1 MASTT
6 GKALGNGSPEVA
18 EYVREAFA
26 TSDAVYAEIEARA
39 AAAGMP
45 AIHVSG
51 FDARL
56 LEVIALAAGARK
68 IVEIGTLAGLSGV
81 ALCRALPPGGVL
93 HTFEMNPRHAEVA
106 AESFR
111 RSGFTDRVTIHLG
124 PAIEK
129 LPEIEALGPF
139 DLAFIDAE
147 KPGYPAYLEWCAR
160 NLRVGGVVLADN
172 TFADGAVALT
182 EDQTPESNRATRAAI
197 REFNARLAD
206 PRGVFRAMMVPT
218 GEGLSMGVRVR

>member
-6 GKALGNGSPEVA
+6 GKALGNGSPGVA
-18 EYVREAFA
+18 EYVKEAFGV
-26 TSDAVYAEIEARA
+26 SDPVFAEIEARA
-39 AAAGMP
+39 VAAGMP

-56 LEVIALAAGARK
+56 LEVIALAAAASK

-81 ALCRALPPGGVL
+81 ALCRALPPGGAL
-93 HTFEMNPRHAEVA
+93 HTFEMNPLHAEVA

-111 RSGFTDRVTIHLG
+111 LAGFADRVTIHLG

-147 KPGYPAYLEWCAR
+147 KPGYPAYLDWCAR
-160 NLRVGGVVLADN
+160 NLRIGGVVLADN

-182 EDQTPESNRATRAAI
+182 EEQTAESNRATRAAI
-197 REFNARLAD
+197 REFNAKLAD
-206 PRGVFRAMMVPT
+206 PHGAFRAMMIPT